1 MAAPEPPQASAPGGR
16 PEAPSSGGSGSGSE
30 PPRPVVQLPRYGR
43 YVGVLAIAILI
54 GITIN
59 TISTKP
65 NGGSGVATGAQLP
78 PFAAPLALGNL
89 SGDTNIATHA
99 DQGAAGSVPACTVRG
114 PQVLNICQLYERAPV
129 VLALFVDSG
138 SCPNVL
144 SSMQALTH
152 EFPHVSFAAV
162 AIKGG
167 TAGVRELIH
176 SRGLTFPVG
185 LDRDGALAA
194 LYKVASC
201 PQVTFAEKGG
211 AAQGKAMLSAPSQEA
226 LRARVK
232 ELVAESASGTGG

>member
-1 MAAPEPPQASAPGGR
+1 MAAPEPPQASSAGARTEPD
-16 PEAPSSGGSGSGSE
+16 APSSTGSGSPG
-30 PPRPVVQLPRYGR
+30 PVVQLPRYGR
-43 YVGVLAIAILI
+43 YVALLAIVIVV

-65 NGGSGVATGAQLP
+65 NGGAGVPPGAQLP

-89 SGDTNIATHA
+89 TGDVNVATHA
-99 DQGAAGSVPACTVRG
+99 DEGAAGAVPACSVRG
-114 PQVLNICQLYERAPV
+114 PQVLNICQLYEHGPV

-138 SCPNVL
+138 SCPVVL
-144 SSMQALTH
+144 SDMQALTH
-152 EFPHVSFAAV
+152 EFPQVSFAAV

-167 TAGVRELIH
+167 TSGVRELIR

-201 PQVTFAEKGG
+201 PQLTFAQRGG
-211 AAQGKAMLSAPSQEA
+211 AAQGHAMLDRPTRAE

-232 ELVAESASGTGG
+232 ELLAESASGTGG